1 MFKVEDLI
9 EPAASKGAHING
21 VGEKTLW
28 KELYALPDRRLLK

>member
-9 EPAASKGAHING
+9 EPAASEALING
-21 VGEKTLW
+21 VREKTLW